1 MKNDEVAFQEAFGP
15 LQYLTANVYRGQ
27 LLIHIREYK
36 EQDGLVLP
44 TKKGI
49 CFSRKRYA
57 LFRDCLDDVSQQVES
72 MKLNKPVNFSKHLG
86 AKHFVVVRS
95 GARCVNLRR
104 FFVPPNTTKKVPT
117 RIGIPLRLGS

>member
-1 MKNDEVAFQEAFGP
+1 MKNDEVAFQEAIVP
-15 LQYLTANVYRGQ
+15 LRYLTANVHRGE

-36 EQDGLVLP
+36 EEDGLVIPNKEGLLFFAE
-44 TKKGI
+44 TMGT
-49 CFSRKRYA
+49 
-57 LFRDCLDDVSQQVES
+57 FRDYLDDVSQQVES

-95 GARCVNLRR
+95 EARCVNLRR
-104 FFVPPNTTKKVPT
+104 SFLPPNTTKKVPT